1 MDTLMGIF
9 EYVLYKNVRLDKT
22 SAGPILYATWRVG
35 AYSNTQSL
43 SIRAPAIS
51 VNTLFAI

>member
-1 MDTLMGIF
+1 MDTLMGVF

-22 SAGPILYATWRVG
+22 SAGPILYAAWRVG

-51 VNTLFAI
+51 VNTSFAI